1 LLSTDLKNST
11 VDEVAAV
18 TMSDHDVYLFKEGSH
33 GRLYEKLGS
42 HPGTM
47 DGADG
52 TWFGV
57 WAPNAARV
65 SVIGDFNDWNRDR
78 NSLQVRQDGS
88 GIWEGF
94 VPGAAH
100 GNCYK
105 YFIESRHGGTLLEK
119 GDPFAFAWEAPP
131 QTASRIWSLKYDW
144 QDADWMA
151 TRSSANA
158 LNAPFSVYEVHLGSW
173 MRPSDN
179 AAGYL
184 TYREMAQRLAAY
196 VQKTGF
202 THVELMPVT
211 EHPFYGSWGYQ
222 TTGYFAPTARYGTPE
237 DFMYFVDH
245 LHQCGIGV
253 ILDWVPSHFPG
264 DAHGLVNF
272 DGTALYEHADPK
284 EGFHPEWQS
293 YIFNYGRNEV
303 RGFLTSSAL
312 FWLDKYHLDGIRVDA
327 VASMLYRDYGRK
339 AGEWVPNKFGG
350 HENLEAVSFL
360 RELNA
365 AAYREHPDTQMIAE
379 ESTAWPG
386 VSRPVYT
393 GGLGFGMKW
402 NMGWMHDTLAF
413 FSQDPVNRKYHQ
425 GQLVFSLWYAFTE
438 NFMLSLSHDEVVYGK
453 RSLLEK
459 MPGDEWQKFANMRL
473 LFGYMW
479 AHPGKKLVFMGN
491 EIGQRT
497 EWAHDGAVD
506 WSTLERQP
514 HESLQRWVEDLNRT
528 YREND
533 ALHQVDFTADG
544 FEWIDAS
551 DTQQNV
557 VAFLRKG
564 DATASPIVVVC
575 NFTPIPRYNYAIGVP
590 AGGRWVEILNSDA
603 TLYGGSG
610 QGNMGGVEAAPV
622 PAHGRMQSISLTL
635 PPLSVLYFRRGS

>member
-1 LLSTDLKNST
+1 
-11 VDEVAAV
+11 V
-18 TMSDHDVYLFKEGSH
+18 
-33 GRLYEKLGS
+33 RLYEKLGS
-42 HPGTM
+42 HPGSS
-47 DGADG
+47 GGVAG

-65 SVIGDFNDWNRDR
+65 SVIGDFNGWDHG
-78 NSLQVRQDGS
+78 SHPLELRQDGS

-105 YFIESRHGGTLLEK
+105 YFIESRHGGATLEK
-119 GDPFAFAWEAPP
+119 GDPFAFAWEEPP
-131 QTASRIWSLKYDW
+131 LTASRIWSLEHEWHD
-144 QDADWMA
+144 QDWMA
-151 TRSSANA
+151 GRKAANA
-158 LNAPFSVYEVHLGSW
+158 LDAPFSVYEVHLGSW
-173 MRPSDN
+173 MRPEDN

-184 TYREMAQRLAAY
+184 NYREMASRLGAY

-303 RGFLTSSAL
+303 RAFLISSAL

-327 VASMLYRDYGRK
+327 VASMLYRDYGRN

-360 RELNA
+360 RDLNA
-365 AAYREHPDTQMIAE
+365 AGYREYPDTQIIAE

-393 GGLGFGMKW
+393 GGLGFAMKW

-453 RSLLEK
+453 RSLIEK

-479 AHPGKKLVFMGN
+479 AHPGKQLVFMGN

-497 EWAHDGAVD
+497 EWAHDGSID
-506 WSTLERQP
+506 WNALRSQP

-528 YREND
+528 YRENP
-533 ALHQVDFTADG
+533 ALHQIDFTAEG

-564 DATASPIVVVC
+564 RKPSQPVVVVC

-590 AGGRWVEILNSDA
+590 AGGRWIEILNSDA

-610 QGNMGGVEAAPV
+610 QGNMGGTEAAPV
-622 PAHGRMQSISLTL
+622 PAHGKMHSLSLTL
-635 PPLSVLYFRRGS
+635 PPLSVLYFRNAS